1 MSERPSDIQNWQIR
15 QYDQFSP
22 WFTIDTGNPQMG
34 CDGTTVYGFYGY
46 SPYGDK
52 NVIRMSSTGVLNI
65 YNDQRVEIIAG
76 QNPEN
81 ADVDIIITGKNGDIW
96 ITAEKDGQVKIKGK
110 NITLEADKDINLT
123 AGNTIF
129 LKAENGIG
137 LKSMWM
143 HRWRAWIG
151 NLAPHKGWKGI
162 INRGNWLKVKEPDLG
177 PGI

>member
-1 MSERPSDIQNWQIR
+1 M
-15 QYDQFSP
+15 
-22 WFTIDTGNPQMG
+22 
-34 CDGTTVYGFYGY
+34 
-46 SPYGDK
+46 
-52 NVIRMSSTGVLNI
+52 
-65 YNDQRVEIIAG
+65 
-76 QNPEN
+76 
-81 ADVDIIITGKNGDIW
+81 
-96 ITAEKDGQVKIKGK
+96 
-110 NITLEADKDINLT
+110 EADKDINLT